1 MKKLAVLIL
10 LIFISEITIAQAP
23 PLFQNTQTISSRTTL
38 YKTLGG
44 FTADSGIIISN
55 TFPDTASAN
64 FSTVSRYNSIIRVG
78 TQLWYR
84 NLNPNRW
91 TLLLSQISGGYLPI
105 SDTAAM
111 LAGYKTYFPRT
122 AISAGTGISY
132 NNTTGVITNSAP
144 DQTVT
149 ITAGTG
155 ITVSGTYPNF
165 TVTNSS
171 TSSGG
176 TVTSVGTN
184 NSTGLVGGTIT
195 TTGVL
200 LIDTV
205 KISTRAWRQKGIDS
219 VSALLGAKLNIS
231 DTAAMLSN
239 RLKISDTA
247 TMLSGY
253 VREVRF
259 LDSLTNVQSRIQT
272 KQPLLTLTT
281 TGSSG
286 AATLVGSTLNIPVY
300 TGTGGSGTVTSI
312 ATNAATGIF
321 GGTITTS
328 GTLTIDTLN
337 ISTRLWR
344 QKGIDSLAAIISA
357 GINGTTNYL
366 SKFTSATT
374 IGNSLVYDDG
384 SKIIIGGTSGG
395 SLFNVLGQAAVTNT
409 TTYSSGTSTALGV
422 QAITTYSG
430 SLPTSNVS
438 FSSSISSFFPTFNG
452 NTTIEGGSTAF
463 SSFLPVNTISFTNTG
478 TANIINSTG
487 GIKAISA
494 INIQSNDAGT
504 VNGTVNRTAGMQ
516 ISGIFKVT
524 GATATITR
532 GDHYQLLI
540 SDINEYGNG
549 TNVTNKWGIYQ
560 VGTNDVNLLN
570 GQLRL
575 PNLAVYAD
583 NTAALAGGLTA
594 GTLYRTSTGSVM
606 VVY

>member
-1 MKKLAVLIL
+1 MLIL
-10 LIFISEITIAQAP
+10 IVLVSERAMAQ
-23 PLFQNTQTISSRTTL
+23 FVNTQTISSRTTL

-64 FSTVSRYNSIIRVG
+64 FSVVSRYNSIIRVG
-78 TQLWYR
+78 TQLWFR
-84 NLNPNRW
+84 TLSPARW
-91 TLLLSQISGGYLPI
+91 NLLLSQISGGYLAV

-111 LAGYKTYFPRT
+111 LSGYKTYFPRT

-132 NNTTGVITNSAP
+132 NNSTGVITNSAP

-149 ITAGTG
+149 LTAGTG
-155 ITVSGTYPNF
+155 ITVSGTYPSF
-165 TVTNSS
+165 TITNSS

-176 TVTSVGTN
+176 TVTSIGTN
-184 NSTGLVGGTIT
+184 NSTGIVGGNIT
-195 TTGVL
+195 TTGTL
-200 LIDTV
+200 FIDTV

-219 VSALLGAKLNIS
+219 VSALISAKLNIS
-231 DTAAMLSN
+231 DTASMLSN

-259 LDSLTNVQSRIQT
+259 LDSLTNVQSRIET

-286 AATLVGSTLNIPVY
+286 AATLIGSTLNIPVY

-328 GTLTIDTLN
+328 GTLSIDTLN

-366 SKFTSATT
+366 AKFTSAKT

-384 SKIIIGGTSGG
+384 SKVVIGGTTGG
-395 SLFNVLGQAAVTNT
+395 SLFNVTGQAAVTNT

-463 SSFLPVNTISFTNTG
+463 SSFLPVNTITFTNTG

-575 PNLAVYAD
+575 PNLSVYAD

-594 GTLYRTSTGSVM
+594 GTLYRTSTGQVN